1 MFENGEGSV
10 GGIIISGLHQYKRH
24 ANIGPVSLEK
34 DWDCRVE
41 VGEAGVASD
50 SDFKFIEHGAKGFC
64 PGGVRDGFAVVKL
77 SEVAQRAKF
86 NVSMGNVATVKS
98 DKANK

>member
-1 MFENGEGSV
+1 MFENGEGSA

-24 ANIGPVSLEK
+24 ADIGPVSLEK
-34 DWDCRVE
+34 DWDGRV
-41 VGEAGVASD
+41 EAGVTSD
-50 SDFKFIEHGAKGFC
+50 SNFKFIEHGAKGFC

-77 SEVAQRAKF
+77 SEVVQRAKF
-86 NVSMGNVATVKS
+86 NIGMGNVATVKS

>member
-10 GGIIISGLHQYKRH
+10 GGIIVSRLHQYKRH
-24 ANIGPVSLEK
+24 ADIGPVSLEK
-34 DWDCRVE
+34 DWDGRVE
-41 VGEAGVASD
+41 AGEAGVTSD

-64 PGGVRDGFAVVKL
+64 PSGVRDGFVVVKL
-77 SEVAQRAKF
+77 SKVVQRVKF
-86 NVSMGNVATVKS
+86 NIGVGNVATVKS